1 MMPDVAPYRC
11 KSPVAFLVF
20 NRPGTTSRVFAEI
33 ARARPQKLLVVADGP
48 RHDRLGESDRCAE
61 VRRIIEGVDWDCE
74 VLTNYAEENLGCERR
89 VSSGIDWVFANVDE
103 AIFLEDDCLPHP
115 SFFRFCDEML
125 KRFRNNDKIMTIC
138 GDNFQ
143 FGSRPSNYSYY
154 FSRYCHIWGW
164 ASWRRAWN
172 FYDVRI
178 SDWPKLKKSGW
189 LHDILENKRDVR
201 YWENIFDQ
209 THQGKTGTWDHQWL
223 FACWQQ
229 SGLSVLPGVNLISN
243 IGFGADATHTRG
255 KGGKVASMATQEM
268 TFPLTDPPAIICDSA
283 ADDNTARLFFRTSR
297 LAPIK
302 RLVRQFF
309 G

>member
-1 MMPDVAPYRC
+1 MNSESQSYRC

-20 NRPGTTSRVFAEI
+20 NRPETTRKVFAEI
-33 ARARPQKLLVVADGP
+33 ARTRPPKLLVVADGP
-48 RHDRLGESDRCAE
+48 RRDQPGESDRCAE

-74 VLTNYAEENLGCERR
+74 VLTNYAEENMGCERR

-143 FGSRPSNYSYY
+143 FGSRPSSFSYY

-178 SDWPKLKKSGW
+178 SHWPELKKSGW
-189 LHDILENKRDVR
+189 LDDHS
-201 YWENIFDQ
+201 
-209 THQGKTGTWDHQWL
+209 GKQAGRP
-223 FACWQQ
+223 
-229 SGLSVLPGVNLISN
+229 VLGEYL
-243 IGFGADATHTRG
+243 
-255 KGGKVASMATQEM
+255 
-268 TFPLTDPPAIICDSA
+268 
-283 ADDNTARLFFRTSR
+283 
-297 LAPIK
+297 
-302 RLVRQFF
+302 
-309 G
+309 